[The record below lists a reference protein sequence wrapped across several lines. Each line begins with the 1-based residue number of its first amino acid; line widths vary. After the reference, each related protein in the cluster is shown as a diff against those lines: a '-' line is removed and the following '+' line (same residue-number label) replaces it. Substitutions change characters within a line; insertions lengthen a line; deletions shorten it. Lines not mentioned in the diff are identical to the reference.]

1 MIRMPL
7 DLSRLI
13 NSEALKK
20 LFIKKYANVPTEG
33 IQKMQLLFVD
43 NNARNNSYD
52 LSKEIK
58 FSGLTAEEALNK
70 ISNKQI
76 ATDVVVANA
85 KLGFSQIKNL
95 RKITEQRNLPLILY
109 TSDFD
114 QKIKDVSLKL
124 GVDDYFY
131 GSMLYTFASRIKFIK
146 QVRELRVRWL
156 KQESEHKHKKD
167 EGAGRGQLLKRRMV
181 DVIVSLIA
189 LILSLPIILLIAIA
203 REIESMADH
212 IFSNSKNTRLM
223 DKVFNWYEF
232 LVLILFSP
240 IFLIITVP
248 LKIGSKEEF
257 VFSSSKRV
265 GLGGRVFKNYKFK
278 TELTHPYRA
287 DKNRSTLL
295 GVFLIKTGLV
305 RLPQLMNVL
314 KGDISFF
321 GDRPIDLS
329 EARDVRVTG
338 DQHANQFSTDLD
350 ITELRQAH

>member
-167 EGAGRGQLLKRRMV
+167 EGTGRWQLFQRRMV

-212 IFSNSKNTRLM
+212 IFSSSKNPSLADRI
-223 DKVFNWYEF
+223 FNWYEF

-248 LKIGSKEEF
+248 LKIGSREEY

-265 GLGGRVFKNYKFK
+265 GLGGRVFDQYKFK
-278 TELTHPYRA
+278 TELTHPYHA
-287 DKNRSTLL
+287 NKNRNTLL
-295 GVFLIKTGLV
+295 GIFLIKTGLV
-305 RLPQLMNVL
+305 KLPQLMNVL

-321 GDRPIDLS
+321 GNRPIDIP
-329 EARDVRVTG
+329 EARDARVTG
-338 DQHANQFSTDLD
+338 DQHANQFSADLD
-350 ITELRQAH
+350 IAELRQAH